1 MSYRLEADEAL
12 TAGLKRIVHEQI
24 DGAVHSLENSDGDP
38 SAAIHDAR
46 KRFKK
51 IRAVMRLVRDEVGQ
65 DVYRRENVCYRDAG
79 RALSDVRDSYVKVA
93 TVDALLD
100 RYGDHLA
107 EDAFQETRRQLV
119 DAHRAVSHRVFE
131 EEDAPAQVVATV
143 GEARSRL
150 TSLPIN
156 RDDFGAIRDSI
167 HRVYK
172 RGYRGLAN
180 AYEEP
185 VPENF
190 HDWRKRVKYLWY
202 HVRILNPLW
211 PGLFDEWAD
220 QIHELSDYLG
230 DAHDFAEL
238 RSLLEAEPPL
248 CPDDDERELL
258 LGLADRRRAELEA
271 AAHPLGRRIYAETP
285 EDFVE
290 RMAGYWRAWQLEGAV
305 TVRPD
310 IIVPPD

>member
-1 MSYRLEADEAL
+1 MSYRLEPDEPLA
-12 TAGLKRIVHEQI
+12 AGLKRIVHEQI
-24 DGAVHSLENSDGDP
+24 DAAVHSLENTGDDP
-38 SAAIHDAR
+38 GAAIHDAR

-51 IRAVMRLVRDEVGQ
+51 IRAVMRLVRDEVGKA
-65 DVYRRENVCYRDAG
+65 VYRQENACYRDAG
-79 RALSDVRDSYVKVA
+79 RALSAVRDSHVKVA
-93 TVDALLD
+93 TLDALLH
-100 RYGDHLA
+100 RYDDYL
-107 EDAFQETRRQLV
+107 DDDVFQETRRRLL
-119 DAHRAVSHRVFE
+119 DAHHALSRRVFE
-131 EEDAPAQVVATV
+131 EENVPAQVAATV
-143 GEARSRL
+143 QEARSRVAA
-150 TSLPIN
+150 LPIDRN
-156 RDDFGAIRDSI
+156 DYGAIRDSI

-185 VPENF
+185 LPENF

-211 PGLFDEWAD
+211 PGLFDVWAD
-220 QIHELSDYLG
+220 QIHDLSDYLG

-238 RSLLEAEPPL
+238 RALLEDEPSL
-248 CPDDDERELL
+248 CSDDGERELL

-271 AAHPLGRRIYAETP
+271 AAYPLGRRIYAETP

-290 RMAGYWRAWQLEGAV
+290 RMAGYWRAWQGEQEV

-310 IIVPPD
+310 IIVAPD